1 MRKVVEG
8 SAAVSEAVK
17 LCRVQVISAYPIT
30 PQTHIV
36 QNLSQMV
43 ANGELKA
50 EYIRVESEHSAAS
63 AALGASAVGA
73 RAYTASSSQGILLM
87 AEVLFNIAGLRLPVV
102 MTCANRAVSSPINIW
117 NDQQYSYS
125 VRDAGWIQLHAEDN
139 QEAVDLHLQ
148 AYRIAEHTRV
158 ELPVMVCM
166 DGFVLTHSY
175 EPVDLPDQATVDE
188 FLPAWKATRIL
199 DPKSP
204 KTFGMYSEDGYSE
217 TRYAIEKAML
227 NAKDVIEGVSA
238 EFEHSFGRHSG
249 GLLRGYRMDDAEIVL
264 MATGSIIGLLKSVAD
279 DMRAK
284 GKKVGVLKLVSF
296 RPFPGEELAKALKG
310 IKKVAV
316 FEKAVSLGA
325 PAILASE
332 LRSALYAAKNRPEI
346 SSFVVGL
353 GGKDISEQTIHRAVE
368 MASAGYVAQHY
379 MELDEE
385 FLRDLAAAR

>member
-8 SAAVSEAVK
+8 SMAIAEAVK
-17 LCRVQVISAYPIT
+17 LCRAQVISAYPIT

-36 QNLSQMV
+36 QNLSSFI
-43 ANGELKA
+43 ANGAMKA

-73 RAYTASSSQGILLM
+73 RAYTASSSQGIMLM
-87 AEVLFNIAGLRLPVV
+87 AEVLFSIAGMRLPVV

-117 NDQQYSYS
+117 NDQQDSYS
-125 VRDAGWIQLHAEDN
+125 VRDSGWIQLHAEDN

-148 AYRIAEHTRV
+148 AYKIAENAKI

-175 EPVDLPDQATVDE
+175 EPVDLPEQAAMDA
-188 FLPAWKATRIL
+188 FLPSWKATRIL
-199 DPKSP
+199 DPKDP
-204 KTFGMYSEDGYSE
+204 KTFGMYSEEGYTE
-217 TRYAIEKAML
+217 TRFAIEQSMID
-227 NAKDVIEGVSA
+227 AKGVIEAVSA
-238 EFEHSFGRHSG
+238 DFERTFGRHAG
-249 GLLRGYRMDDAEIVL
+249 GLMQGYRMDDAEIVL
-264 MATGSIIGLLKSVAD
+264 MATGSIVGLLKSVAD
-279 DMRAK
+279 DLRAK

-310 IKKVAV
+310 VKKVAV
-316 FEKAVSLGA
+316 FEKAVSVGG
-325 PAILASE
+325 PAIVASE
-332 LRSALYAAKNRPEI
+332 LRSALYQEPVRPEV

-353 GGKDISEQTIHRAVE
+353 GGKDITDETIHKAVE
-368 MASAGYVAQHY
+368 MASAGYVAKHY

>member
-8 SAAVSEAVK
+8 SMAIAEAVK
-17 LCRVQVISAYPIT
+17 LCRAQVISAYPIT

-43 ANGELKA
+43 SDGVLKA

-73 RAYTASSSQGILLM
+73 RAYTASSSQGIMLM
-87 AEVLFNIAGLRLPVV
+87 AEVLFCIAGMRLPVV
-102 MTCANRAVSSPINIW
+102 MTCANRAVSAPINIW
-117 NDQQYSYS
+117 NDQQDSYS
-125 VRDAGWIQLHAEDN
+125 VRDSGWIQLHAEDN

-148 AYRIAEHTRV
+148 AYKIAEHSKI

-175 EPVDLPDQATVDE
+175 EPIDLPDQSVVDG
-188 FLPAWKATRIL
+188 FLPPWKATRIL
-199 DPKSP
+199 DTKDP
-204 KTFGMYSEDGYSE
+204 KTFGMYSEEGYSE
-217 TRYAIEKAML
+217 TRFAIEQAMVDS
-227 NAKDVIEGVSA
+227 KSVIERVSA
-238 EFEHSFGRHSG
+238 DFEHTFGRHSG

-279 DMRAK
+279 DLRAK
-284 GKKVGVLKLVSF
+284 GQKVGVLKLVSF

-316 FEKAVSLGA
+316 FEKAVSPGA
-325 PAILASE
+325 PSILASE
-332 LRSALYAAKNRPEI
+332 LRSALHPYKNSAEV
-346 SSFVVGL
+346 SSFIVGL
-353 GGKDISEQTIHRAVE
+353 GGKDITDGTIHKAVK